1 MEDDRRGRY
10 TKFKL
15 GGATLDHLRELFHL
29 YPSPQVDEPLYRG
42 EMTQNDIFEMISG
55 RGVGSQ
61 EGFKSNLLIH
71 SVLRCIQRILGHTIY
86 ARGESIIRV
95 THEDLQL
102 IDTMLLL
109 YHELQRLDL
118 MLCMVYH

>member
-42 EMTQNDIFEMISG
+42 EMTREDIFEMISE
-55 RGVGSQ
+55 RGVRRQ
-61 EGFKSNLLIH
+61 EGFKSNIIIH
-71 SVLRCIQRILGHTIY
+71 PVLRCIQKILGHTIY
-86 ARGESIIRV
+86 TRGESIIRV

-102 IDTMLLL
+102 IDTILIPD
-109 YHELQRLDL
+109 HELQRSDL
-118 MLCMVYH
+118 ILCMVCH